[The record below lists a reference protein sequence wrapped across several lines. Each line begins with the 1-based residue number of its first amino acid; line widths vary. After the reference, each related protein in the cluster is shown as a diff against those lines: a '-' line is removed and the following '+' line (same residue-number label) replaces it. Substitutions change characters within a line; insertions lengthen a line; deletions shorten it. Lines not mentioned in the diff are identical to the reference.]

1 MQVRM
6 DGRAALITGA
16 SMGLGL
22 AMAER
27 FAQSGA
33 DVALVA
39 RRESQ
44 LALAREKIL
53 SSEAVTQDVRVSTY
67 VCDVSEGDQITSLYD
82 QVSADMGKIDILVN
96 NAGAARAGPIEQVSD
111 ADWQFDLNLKLFS
124 VIRLAR
130 LILPGMKQRKWG
142 RIINVLNTAAKTPSA
157 NSSPTSVTRAAG
169 MALTKVLAGEGAGHN
184 ILVNALNI
192 GRIKSDQIQRAYD
205 GANTELS
212 FEEFV
217 AESGKRLPMGR
228 MGEAEECA
236 NIACFLCSEQG
247 SYISGTS
254 INVDGNFSPAL

>member
-1 MQVRM
+1 M
-6 DGRAALITGA
+6 DGRIALITGS

-27 FAQSGA
+27 FAESGA

-39 RRESQ
+39 RREP
-44 LALAREKIL
+44 LLEKAREKIIG
-53 SSEAVTQDVRVSTY
+53 SEAVAQGVRVNSY
-67 VCDVSEGDQITSLYD
+67 VCDVSDSNQIISLHD
-82 QVSADMGKIDILVN
+82 QVMSDMGRIDILVN
-96 NAGAARAGPIEQVSD
+96 NAGAARAGPIEQLTD
-111 ADWQFDLNLKLFS
+111 EDWQFDLDLKLFS

-130 LILPGMKQRKWG
+130 LILPGMKQQNWG

-192 GRIKSDQIQRAYD
+192 GRIKSDQIRRAYD
-205 GANTELS
+205 RVDTDLS
-212 FEEFV
+212 FEDFV

-254 INVDGNFSPAL
+254 INVDGNFSPVL